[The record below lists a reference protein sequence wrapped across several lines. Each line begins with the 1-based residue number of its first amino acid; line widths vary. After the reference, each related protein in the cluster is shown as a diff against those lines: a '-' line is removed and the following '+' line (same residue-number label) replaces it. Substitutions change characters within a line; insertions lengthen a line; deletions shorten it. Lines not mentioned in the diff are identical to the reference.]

1 MSNKEDFIKE
11 LNRIKGN
18 PIYFLETYYNTI
30 HKDNEL
36 VLTDEEKQ
44 QLYDKFKMI
53 PMFENTDDAFSYTD
67 KRNELKKQGIKDWE
81 MF

>member
-18 PIYFLETYYNTI
+18 PIYFLETYYNI
-30 HKDNEL
+30 INKDNEL
-36 VLTDEEKQ
+36 ILTDEEKQ
-44 QLYDKFKMI
+44 QVYDKFKMI